1 MRNKGL
7 RVDLIREKL
16 TEIEESIE
24 LVGSHLPQ
32 SFDEFSRLGL
42 VKDGIYKRTEFAIE
56 NVIDICA
63 IINSDLR
70 LEMPESEEG
79 IVESLAKK
87 GILTE
92 EISDKIRRMKGFRN
106 IVVHRY
112 GKIDDK
118 IAYSILTN
126 NIDDFYQFIDAIDN
140 FLEMRA
146 DSNVQN
152 IQ

>member
-1 MRNKGL
+1 MRKKSL
-7 RVDLIREKL
+7 RVDLIRDKM
-16 TEIEESIE
+16 TEIEDSID
-24 LVGSHLPQ
+24 LVRSHLPQ
-32 SFDEFSRLGL
+32 NFEEFSGLGL
-42 VKDGIYKRTEFAIE
+42 IKDGIYKRAEFAVE

-79 IVESLAKK
+79 IVESLVKK

-112 GKIDDK
+112 GKIDDRV
-118 IAYSILTN
+118 AFSILRD
-126 NIDDFYQFIDAIDN
+126 NIDDFDQFIDAIEE
-140 FLEMRA
+140 FLKVQA
-146 DSNVQN
+146 DT
-152 IQ
+152 